1 MIALIVLLVAVVAL
15 PAASPAPVVGASPI
29 ASAPAAQAPAPAP
42 DANSLDVIGGFDIR
56 SASIDYNYSTGDYT
70 IPSRFTATNG
80 GTDISADRARGNSKR
95 KVIVA
100 DGNVVVHQSRTPV
113 KPGAATSHFTQAP
126 STLTGDHINAD
137 GVAKFYTVIGN
148 VRFTQGE
155 REASA
160 DRGTFNDATNEVHM
174 EGNAVIKENGQTL
187 NADVVD
193 YNTQTGDGN
202 ASGNV
207 TVVSPVE
214 TPAPHSGQAPR
225 KKKGRA

>member
-1 MIALIVLLVAVVAL
+1 VIALIVLLVAVVAS
-15 PAASPAPVVGASPI
+15 PAASPTASPASVVGPTPLS
-29 ASAPAAQAPAPAP
+29 SAAPAP

-56 SASIDYNYSTGDYT
+56 SAAIDYNYSTGDYT

-80 GTDISADRARGNSKR
+80 GTDISADRAKGNSKR
-95 KVIVA
+95 KIITA
-100 DGNVVVHQSRTPV
+100 DGNVVVHQSRTPM
-113 KPGAATSHFTQAP
+113 KAGAAPSHFTQAP
-126 STLTGDHINAD
+126 STLTGDHIDAD
-137 GVAKFYTVIGN
+137 GVAKFYTVIGH
-148 VRFTQGE
+148 VRFKQGE

-160 DRGTFNDATNEVHM
+160 DRGTFNDVTNDVHM
-174 EGNAVIKENGQTL
+174 EGNAVIKDQGQTL

-207 TVVSPVE
+207 TVVSPVA

-225 KKKGRA
+225 KKKGHA

>member
-1 MIALIVLLVAVVAL
+1 MIALIVLLVTV
-15 PAASPAPVVGASPI
+15 AASPSVSSAPAVRPSPI
-29 ASAPAAQAPAPAP
+29 ASAAPATP

-56 SASIDYNYSTGDYT
+56 SAAIDYNYSSGEYT

-80 GTDISADRARGNSKR
+80 GTAISADHARGNSKR

-100 DGNVVVHQSRTPV
+100 DGNVVVHQSRTPM
-113 KPGAATSHFTQAP
+113 KAGAAPSHFTQAP
-126 STLTGDHINAD
+126 STLTGDHIDAD
-137 GVAKFYTVIGN
+137 GVAKFYTVIGH

-160 DRGTFNDATNEVHM
+160 DRGTFNDVTNEVHM
-174 EGNAVIKENGQTL
+174 EGHAVIKDQGQTL
-187 NADVVD
+187 DADVVD

-207 TVVSPVE
+207 TVVTPIA

-225 KKKGRA
+225 KKKTRA

>member
-1 MIALIVLLVAVVAL
+1 VIALTVLLVAV
-15 PAASPAPVVGASPI
+15 AASSAASSATAVGPSPI
-29 ASAPAAQAPAPAP
+29 ASAPAEA
-42 DANSLDVIGGFDIR
+42 DVNSLDVIGGFDIR
-56 SASIDYNYSTGDYT
+56 SAAIDYNYSTGDYT

-95 KVIVA
+95 KVIAA

-113 KPGAATSHFTQAP
+113 KAGAAPSHFTQAP
-126 STLTGDHINAD
+126 STLTGDHIDAD
-137 GVAKFYTVIGN
+137 GVAKFYTVIGH

-160 DRGTFNDATNEVHM
+160 DRGTFNDVTNEVHM
-174 EGNAVIKENGQTL
+174 EGHAVIKDQGQTL
-187 NADVVD
+187 DADVVD

-207 TVVSPVE
+207 TVVTPIA
-214 TPAPHSGQAPR
+214 TPAPHPGQAPR